1 MTWDEAKH
9 PRGQAGT
16 PEGGRFVPVGAAR
29 DGAAATAQKDK
40 NAAAAYRALM
50 EATGAAQA
58 AGLKKL
64 SDAGLQQLTAYAY
77 SSKTSDPDVVRARV
91 KIANEM
97 ARRGMDV
104 KKYGA
109 KGGGI
114 TARKRAAAKTKPK
127 ARTASAGGAMSTE
140 YPPIEW
146 FRDPKLDGPT
156 PVTVTADGRI
166 YGHIAT
172 WDATHVGMPGRNVRP
187 PRSRS
192 DYAYFHSGG
201 TIVADGGQPV
211 EISVGKLTL
220 DTGHA
225 SLAADAGEAA
235 SHYDDTGTIVA
246 TVCAGEDA
254 HGIWY
259 AGAVAPG
266 VDDLRMHRLRA
277 SAISGDWRPINN
289 HLELVAALCVNS
301 GGFPI
306 PRARVASAVDLV
318 PVVAAGMVAPQPV
331 EEPVVAAPAPPAP
344 EKTGPPP
351 KDDVAPAPEGAPQ
364 PGDMVSIGDTGLSGE
379 VIEADEDGVHVEV
392 VCAPDDLLPATPDDA
407 IAASAVVRE
416 LRATVAAQ
424 GAELRGIRGERL
436 LSGLPGA
443 GS

>member
-1 MTWDEAKH
+1 MAWDETKH
-9 PRGQAGT
+9 PRGDKGT

-29 DGAAATAQKDK
+29 DGNAAAAQKDK
-40 NAAAAYRALM
+40 TAAANYEALM
-50 EATGAAQA
+50 KATGPAQA

-64 SDAGLQQLTAYAY
+64 SDADLQKLTAYAY

-91 KIANEM
+91 KVANEM

-109 KGGGI
+109 KGGGV
-114 TARKRAAAKTKPK
+114 TEKKRAAAKTKSKPK
-127 ARTASAGGAMSTE
+127 AKTASAGREGHMTE

-146 FRDPKLDGPT
+146 FRDPQLDGPT

-166 YGHIAT
+166 YGHVAT
-172 WDATHVGMPGRNVRP
+172 WNATHVGMPGRNVRP
-187 PRSRS
+187 PRSRT
-192 DYAYFHSGG
+192 DYSYFHSGG
-201 TIVADGGQPV
+201 AVVSDAGQPV

-259 AGAVAPG
+259 SGAVAPG

-277 SAISGDWRPINN
+277 SAISGDWRPIGQN
-289 HLELVAALCVNS
+289 LELVAALCVNS

-306 PRARVASAVDLV
+306 PRARVASAADVV
-318 PVVAAGMVAPQPV
+318 PIVAAGMVAPNL
-331 EEPVVAAPAPPAP
+331 EEPVVAAPTPPPAPPA
-344 EKTGPPP
+344 
-351 KDDVAPAPEGAPQ
+351 DDVAPAPSGAPQ

-392 VCAPDDLLPATPDDA
+392 VCSPDDLLPATPEDA
-407 IAASAVVRE
+407 MAASAWGRKLSATVEAQGRE
-416 LRATVAAQ
+416 LR
-424 GAELRGIRGERL
+424 GMLGERL
-436 LSGLPGA
+436 LADLPIPQ
-443 GS
+443 